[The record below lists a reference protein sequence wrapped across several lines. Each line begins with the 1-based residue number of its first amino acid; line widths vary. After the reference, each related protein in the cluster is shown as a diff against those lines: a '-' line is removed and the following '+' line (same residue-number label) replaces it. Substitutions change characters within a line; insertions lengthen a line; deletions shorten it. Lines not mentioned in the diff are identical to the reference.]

1 METPN
6 KKEILDMIEKK
17 AVEAQIRDD
26 ICSRSTMYGLK
37 SYFNF
42 IPEEMVT
49 ASMSLCGGAGI
60 SSGSCGAYCSGLL
73 AIGLKFNATMAEE
86 SADPGLVVRGIG
98 KAIAFRDAFLK
109 EFGTTLCPEIHKKIF
124 GRSFNFLDE
133 KQNAEFLNLPD
144 HAEKC
149 STVVAKASRI
159 AAEMILEG
167 DK

>member
-73 AIGLKFNATMAEE
+73 AIGLKFNAGHRE
-86 SADPGLVVRGIG
+86 SHSLQGCLSQRIWNYFVSGDTQ
-98 KAIAFRDAFLK
+98 KNFRTKL
-109 EFGTTLCPEIHKKIF
+109 
-124 GRSFNFLDE
+124 
-133 KQNAEFLNLPD
+133 
-144 HAEKC
+144 
-149 STVVAKASRI
+149 
-159 AAEMILEG
+159 
-167 DK
+167 